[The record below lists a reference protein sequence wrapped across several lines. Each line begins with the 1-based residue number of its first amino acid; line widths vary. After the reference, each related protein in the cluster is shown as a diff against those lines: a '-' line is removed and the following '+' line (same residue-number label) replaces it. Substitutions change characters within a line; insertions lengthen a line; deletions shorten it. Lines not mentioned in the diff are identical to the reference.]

1 MLWITMELK
10 FPNKVWAEFLSEEQR
25 EVRRIEKKVR
35 NNSVLWSV
43 FHLMTLQM
51 MKHFSNS
58 FEKNISF
65 KWSCKGLAKLLITIK
80 IGPALYM
87 GCNQGILE

>member
-1 MLWITMELK
+1 MIFPKLDDFISQGKPEMLWITVELK

-43 FHLMTLQM
+43 FHLITL
-51 MKHFSNS
+51 
-58 FEKNISF
+58 
-65 KWSCKGLAKLLITIK
+65 
-80 IGPALYM
+80 
-87 GCNQGILE
+87 